1 MLPKRLRVFV
11 AFTSYYLA
19 RWRVLTLTYALG
31 LPNFRKEA
39 SGVHRVANRYV
50 LFLILI
56 VQGQL
61 YAASGAEIAK
71 QCDDCHGT
79 NGQSE
84 KDDVPSIGGFSDFGI
99 VDLLESY
106 RNGSRQA
113 RSYKT
118 SDGQETDMAEISR
131 SLSEDDA
138 MSVAEHYAS
147 QQWQPHEQ
155 TFDAA
160 LARRGAQIHDIKCDK
175 CHSEHGGAAVDDL
188 AIMLGQWRN
197 YLEMEF
203 QDFDSGERKMARK
216 MREKYETLSAADK
229 KAILELYVSGGN
241 L

>member
-1 MLPKRLRVFV
+1 MHKV
-11 AFTSYYLA
+11 T
-19 RWRVLTLTYALG
+19 
-31 LPNFRKEA
+31 
-39 SGVHRVANRYV
+39 HRYV
-50 LFLILI
+50 LFLILF

-61 YAASGAEIAK
+61 YAASGAEIAR

-79 NGQSE
+79 NGHSE
-84 KDDVPSIGGFSDFGI
+84 KEDVPSIGGFSEYGI
-99 VDLLESY
+99 VDLLESF

-118 SDGQETDMAEISR
+118 SDGKETDMTKISR

-138 MSVAEHYAS
+138 LSVAEHYAS
-147 QQWQPHEQ
+147 QPWQPHEQ

-160 LARRGAQIHDIKCDK
+160 LASRGAQIHDIKCDK

-203 QDFDSGERKMARK
+203 QDFDTGERKMAPK
-216 MREKYETLSAADK
+216 MREKYETLSADDK